1 MKKSKKIDKIVA
13 CVLLYYFAFV
23 VVAWVAYFVTGG
35 IPDTLVSVGL
45 GGGVIELVATACIEI
60 LSNGRKK
67 NETPADIDESDSMDD
82 DPDNSTD

>member
-1 MKKSKKIDKIVA
+1 MKKVKKIDKIVA

-60 LSNGRKK
+60 LSNGKK
-67 NETPADIDESDSMDD
+67 KD
-82 DPDNSTD
+82 DPEDDNKEEENVE

>member
-1 MKKSKKIDKIVA
+1 MRKIDKIVA
-13 CVLLYYFAFV
+13 GVLLYYIAFV

-60 LSNGRKK
+60 LSNKRRHA
-67 NETPADIDESDSMDD
+67 EEEESGE
-82 DPDNSTD
+82 

>member
-1 MKKSKKIDKIVA
+1 MRKIDKIVA
-13 CVLLYYFAFV
+13 GVLLYYFAFV

-67 NETPADIDESDSMDD
+67 DETPAEDIK
-82 DPDNSTD
+82 PDNPDSNTGDTSG